1 MSSSDD
7 DAPLLKA
14 SRPGALDPG
23 VSIRFGPVDDEDVDM
38 KDAANG
44 VNGHTAGKRRAR
56 VSAGKQSYAEAESS
70 EDEEPLVC
78 TDYFPT

>member
-7 DAPLLKA
+7 DAPLLKT
-14 SRPGALDPG
+14 SRSGALNPG

-44 VNGHTAGKRRAR
+44 VNGHKRRAR
-56 VSAGKQSYAEAESS
+56 VSTGKQSYAEAESS
-70 EDEEPLVC
+70 EDEKPLVC
-78 TDYFPT
+78 IGYLLT

>member
-14 SRPGALDPG
+14 SRPLNPG
-23 VSIRFGPVDDEDVDM
+23 VSIRFGPVDDEDVEM

-44 VNGHTAGKRRAR
+44 VNGHKRRAR
-56 VSAGKQSYAEAESS
+56 VSSGKSYAEAESS
-70 EDEEPLVC
+70 EDEKPLVC
-78 TDYFPT
+78 IGYLLT